1 MQPRAAPSPEAA
13 TQMILYRVTVQVRE
27 ARLDRAR
34 LLLRDLVRA
43 SRAVPGVISFDILQD
58 PDNSARFV
66 SIEVYENQAALD
78 RQAVL
83 PELDTLMAE
92 LDDLLTD
99 GPEGTRFQVF
109 AAQPWPTA

>member
-43 SRAVPGVISFDILQD
+43 SRAVPGVISFDILRD
-58 PDNSARFV
+58 PDNPTRFV

-83 PELDTLMAE
+83 PELDTVMAE

-109 AAQPWPTA
+109 AAEPWPTA